1 MFFGLYKRVNKKQNL
16 LILYFLGAILAIANA
31 LPTYI
36 QSNFLGNFLSL
47 SWVSIFFAAANF
59 ITVFAIIFFP
69 KLIRKIGNIAATEI
83 VLFLFIFSLLGMSI
97 ANQPATVFL
106 AFILLSV
113 ASNLIWIN
121 MDILV
126 ESFSDNASTGLTR
139 TIYFTAINLGWIV
152 APTMSSYLIQRG
164 DYYWVFIAAAICL
177 VPFLVILIK
186 SRCQLDNKKHYPD
199 KAIPETAKKIWKNPN
214 LRGIFM
220 IALLLNLFFSS
231 AVIYIPVYLHQYLGF
246 DWSVLGLMFSVM
258 LIPFILFEIP
268 AGWLAD
274 KYWGEKEIL
283 SVGIGIIAL
292 ALFLFFAVKTPNP
305 WIWGGL
311 LFLSRVGAALVEAMR
326 ESYFFKIVSA
336 KDVHYINF
344 FRATAPLGYLL
355 GTTLAGVIILFYP
368 IEYLFLFV
376 SIIMTTG
383 FLFIYS
389 IKDSR

>member
-1 MFFGLYKRVNKKQNL
+1 MFFGLYKRVNKKKNL
-16 LILYFLGAILAIANA
+16 LILYFLGTILAVANA

-47 SWVSIFFAAANF
+47 SWVSIFFASANF

-69 KLIRKIGNIAATEI
+69 KVIRKIGNIAATEI

-97 ANQPATVFL
+97 ANQPATIFL

-152 APTMSSYLIQRG
+152 APTMSSYLIQKG

-186 SRCQLDNKKHYPD
+186 NRCQLDNKRRYPD
-199 KAIPETAKKIWKNPN
+199 KSIPETAKKIWKNPN

-220 IALLLNLFFSS
+220 VALLLNLFFSS
-231 AVIYIPVYLHQYLGF
+231 AVIYIPLYLHQYLGF
-246 DWSVLGLMFSVM
+246 DWSVLGIMFSVM

-292 ALFLFFAVKTPNP
+292 ALFLFFAIKTPNP

-336 KDVHYINF
+336 KDVNYINF